1 MNAKRTF
8 TSLAEAR
15 KYANLSQI
23 SLAKKAGVIQADIS
37 RIETGLANPTLNV
50 LKRIAAA
57 LDMRLKIVLE
67 EKK

>member
-50 LKRIAAA
+50 MKRLAESMNMNLIIAF
-57 LDMRLKIVLE
+57 E
-67 EKK
+67 ER